1 MLIDA
6 LAKIACPGPPAKLIC
21 RSGHRTVLWKST
33 TLLHAV
39 DADEHRIDP
48 RAQLRPPTPAAVANM
63 LPARLGKSA
72 EALGD
77 AVRMASDF
85 AQRVDIVE
93 RWVGS
98 MLESGTQDC
107 AIGLSSRMMV
117 AAGGRARIKDC
128 VAKSGLSAS
137 QFQRRFATQV
147 GMAPKLFART
157 IRFDRA
163 LASRRNTPSRSW
175 KDIIHELGYFD
186 QADFIRE
193 RHAFAGLPPGG
204 LVGEWDNIFFPAD
217 D

>member
-128 VAKSGLSAS
+128 VAKSGLSQS
-137 QFQRRFATQV
+137 IP
-147 GMAPKLFART
+147 APVC
-157 IRFDRA
+157 D
-163 LASRRNTPSRSW
+163 ASRNGTKAVRTHHPVRPGAGVSSQYPEPSSLW
-175 KDIIHELGYFD
+175 SVICAMI
-186 QADFIRE
+186 
-193 RHAFAGLPPGG
+193 
-204 LVGEWDNIFFPAD
+204 
-217 D
+217 